1 MKVMIAVPCM
11 DTLPVQFV
19 ESMMYMDKPEG
30 TSVCFKPNSLVYD
43 SRNLLSLTAIEK
55 GFDWVMWLDSDMA
68 VPQDTLAVLMADV
81 EAYPEIQMVT
91 GLYVTRS
98 VNPEPVLFDCVDP
111 PEVLANKKMLKKV
124 HRYHNYPR
132 NKLFEIAGCGFGCAL
147 TSVKLL
153 KQVWD
158 KFGPAFAPFPWAG
171 EDVAFCYRV
180 KQMGEKI
187 WCDSR
192 VSCGHVGTFVY
203 TENLLIQE
211 DTNDGFPIYGGDGE

>member
-11 DTLPVQFV
+11 DNLPVQFV
-19 ESMMYMDKPEG
+19 ESLMYMDKPEG

-55 GFDWVMWLDSDMA
+55 GFDWVLWLDSDMI
-68 VPQDTLAVLMADV
+68 VPRDTLTRMNEDV
-81 EAYPEIQMVT
+81 QLHPEMKMIT

-111 PEVLANKKMLKKV
+111 PEVLGNQKMLKHV
-124 HRYHNYPR
+124 HRFYEYP
-132 NKLFEIAGCGFGCAL
+132 KKQLFRIDGCGFGCVI
-147 TSVKLL
+147 TSVPLL
-153 KQVWD
+153 KKVWD
-158 KFGPAFAPFPWAG
+158 RFGPAFAPFPWAG

-180 KQMGEKI
+180 KQLGEKI

-192 VSCGHVGTFVY
+192 ISCGHVGTFVY
-203 TENLLIQE
+203 HEGLLKR
-211 DTNDGFPIYGGDGE
+211 GGDGE

>member
-19 ESMMYMDKPEG
+19 ESLMYMDKPEG

-55 GFDWVMWLDSDMA
+55 GFDWVLWLDSDMI
-68 VPQDTLAVLMADV
+68 VPRDTLTRMNEDV
-81 EAYPEIQMVT
+81 QLHPKMKMIT

-111 PEVLANKKMLKKV
+111 PEVLENQKMLKKV
-124 HRYHNYPR
+124 HRYHDYPQR
-132 NKLFEIAGCGFGCAL
+132 QLFEVAGCGFGCVL
-147 TSVKLL
+147 TSVPLL
-153 KQVWD
+153 KEVWD
-158 KFGPAFAPFPWAG
+158 RFGPAFAPLSWAG

-180 KQMGEKI
+180 KLLGEKI

-192 VSCGHVGTFVY
+192 ISCGHVGTFVY
-203 TENLLIQE
+203 HEGLLKR
-211 DTNDGFPIYGGDGE
+211 GGDGE